1 MMKGY
6 CSRGNVAS
14 ASIWC
19 LLQEV
24 RVTNRHHLRTE
35 TGNEAAQRGISKNGI
50 AEQNRTSTRD
60 LPSSV
65 DANADWIPSD
75 EGDERMSG

>member
-14 ASIWC
+14 AMIWC

-24 RVTNRHHLRTE
+24 RVANRHHLRT
-35 TGNEAAQRGISKNGI
+35 GAGHEAARRGDIKERNI
-50 AEQNRTSTRD
+50 E
-60 LPSSV
+60 
-65 DANADWIPSD
+65 ANPDIGS
-75 EGDERMSG
+75 